1 VLGVAWL
8 RGSRGSR
15 GTPPSGPDSLLATA
29 EWFGDD
35 SAFTSDRQLAAA
47 LLQLAGTHAPD
58 GTPRSLIVPAAGR
71 STTGHSSPA
80 SVEEA
85 FHWLDE
91 MLRSDDQAR
100 LRRRRLSDR
109 VRSVIDR
116 GVVPVF
122 QPIVDLGTGRVAGVE
137 ALSRFERGS
146 PQQWF
151 RQAADVGMREV
162 LETAA
167 IRAAVGVL
175 PEIPEDVYLSLN
187 VSPITLLRHETG
199 RLLRAVSLSRIVIE
213 MTEAAMAL
221 DHMTVSRVLQPLRQA
236 GARLAVDDAGS
247 GDTSLRQLLLLH
259 PDIIK
264 IDTSV
269 TRGIQHGRA
278 RRALAGALVAF
289 AREIGSTVVAE
300 GIESGAELEAMRECG
315 VTHGQ
320 GFHLARPAAPPLDL
334 SAVSAGVAPLG
345 ARRFSGVSLHIGA
358 A

>member
-1 VLGVAWL
+1 MAWL

-15 GTPPSGPDSLLATA
+15 GTPPSGHDSLLGTA

-35 SAFTSDRQLAAA
+35 SAFTSDRQLTAA
-47 LLQLAGTHAPD
+47 LLQMAGTHAPD
-58 GTPRSLIVPAAGR
+58 GIPRGLVIPAAGR
-71 STTGHSSPA
+71 GTMVDTSPA

-91 MLRSDDQAR
+91 VLDGDDQAE
-100 LRRRRLSDR
+100 LRRRRLR
-109 VRSVIDR
+109 ARMGSVIDR
-116 GVVPVF
+116 GLTLVF
-122 QPIVDLGTGRVAGVE
+122 QPIVDLSTGRVAGVE

-175 PEIPEDVYLSLN
+175 HEIPEDVYLSLN
-187 VSPITLLRHETG
+187 VSPNTLLRPETG
-199 RLLRAVSLSRIVIE
+199 RLLQAASLSRIVIE
-213 MTEAAMAL
+213 MTEAAMNL
-221 DHMTVSRVLQPLRQA
+221 DHITMSRMLQPLRQA
-236 GARLAVDDAGS
+236 GARLAVDDAGA
-247 GDTSLRQLLLLH
+247 GNTSLRQLLLLH

-269 TRGIQHGRA
+269 TCGIQHGRA

-289 AREIGSTVVAE
+289 ARETGSSVVAE
-300 GIESGAELEAMRECG
+300 GIESEAELEAVRECG

-320 GFHLARPAAPPLDL
+320 GFHLARPTAPPLDL
-334 SAVSAGVAPLG
+334 SAISAGVAPFG
-345 ARRFSGVSLHIGA
+345 ARRLSGVSLHIDA